1 MRLICD
7 DYEQVYVWVED
18 SDEDIEL
25 SPRFDYEEDA
35 LQWKNRVQELL
46 KGKNENQNS

>member
-7 DYEQVYVWVED
+7 DYNQVYIWVED
-18 SDEDIEL
+18 LDEDIEL

-35 LQWKNRVQELL
+35 VIWKNRIESLL
-46 KGKNENQNS
+46 NKEKK

>member
-7 DYEQVYVWVED
+7 DYNQVYIWVED
-18 SDEDIEL
+18 LNEDIEL

-35 LQWKNRVQELL
+35 IEWKNRIEDLL
-46 KGKNENQNS
+46 SKEKK